1 MPKVLSHADV
11 IGLWGGR
18 GSRDFTAALNAE
30 RVKRLVPEVS
40 YWTVRSWVQRNSIP
54 GEFWPA
60 VEAAAASCGIDGVTI
75 EGLAIAA
82 ERQVKREKDKA
93 A

>member
-11 IGLWGGR
+11 IGLWGVR
-18 GSRDFTAALNAE
+18 GSRDFAAALNIE
-30 RVKRLVPEVS
+30 RVKRKLPEVS

-54 GEFWPA
+54 GEFWPS
-60 VEAAAASCGIDGVTI
+60 VEAAALSRGIGGVTI

-82 ERQVKREKDKA
+82 ERQGRREKDKA